1 MSRLPSM
8 VQSPWAPLV
17 SVLHLLRMHK
27 QVVAAA
33 GLLVVAAVLLVA
45 NWPQGGAGAIV
56 STASGAASAVSHVAS
71 ESAAAVEVVMAK
83 PATVQPAAPVAQVVA
98 SAVSVPAPVAS
109 APNKVAS
116 APSPMPIAHA
126 ASCAYSTE
134 PLPQLTPMV
143 ASKPGRYVHFVSST
157 NVELCVVDGNKQ
169 ITSLTLKAG
178 ESRSIYGASPWQV
191 PAQAK

>member
-1 MSRLPSM
+1 M
-8 VQSPWAPLV
+8 
-17 SVLHLLRMHK
+17 
-27 QVVAAA
+27 
-33 GLLVVAAVLLVA
+33 LLVA
-45 NWPQGGAGAIV
+45 NWPQGGAVAIV
-56 STASGAASAVSHVAS
+56 STASEAASAVSRVAS
-71 ESAAAVEVVMAK
+71 ESVATVEVVMAK
-83 PATVQPAAPVAQVVA
+83 PATVQPAAPVAQAVVVA
-98 SAVSVPAPVAS
+98 SEVSTPAPIAS

-116 APSPMPIAHA
+116 APLPMPHA

-157 NVELCVVDGNKQ
+157 DVELCVVDGNKQ

-191 PAQAK
+191 SSASLNKVQVFYQGWRVSLPSDNTQRIALIEKTNLP